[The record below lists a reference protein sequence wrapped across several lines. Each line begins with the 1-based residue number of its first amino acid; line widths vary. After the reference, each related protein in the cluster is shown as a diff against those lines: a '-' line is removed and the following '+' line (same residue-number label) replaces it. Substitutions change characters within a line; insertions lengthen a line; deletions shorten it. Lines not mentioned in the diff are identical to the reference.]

1 MTWRLLAKKLEDE
14 EITSYI
20 LTDLDMDFNLVIS
33 AMHGSPR
40 GAIVLG

>member
-1 MTWRLLAKKLEDE
+1 MKWQLLAKKLEDE
-14 EITSYI
+14 EIASYI
-20 LTDLDMDFNLVIS
+20 LTDLDMDFNLVVS